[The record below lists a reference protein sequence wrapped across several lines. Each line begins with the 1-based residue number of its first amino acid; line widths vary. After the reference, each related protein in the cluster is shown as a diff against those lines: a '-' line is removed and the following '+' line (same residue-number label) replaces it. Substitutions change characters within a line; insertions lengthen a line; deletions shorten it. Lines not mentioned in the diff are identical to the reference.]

1 MMLRGLPLLLVVIL
15 APLTGA
21 AAERVEVFVA
31 DETHARQAAPSD
43 VTIYRVD
50 EAQER
55 ISALEAQLPD
65 DPDEALQ
72 TARRLVDDTEKE
84 KLERALRAVALAI
97 ALEIDQ
103 VPAVLFDRTAVVYGV
118 ADPDEARQH
127 LQEANNDP

>member
-1 MMLRGLPLLLVVIL
+1 MLRRLPPLLVIALV
-15 APLTGA
+15 APAGA

-55 ISALEAQLPD
+55 MGALEAQLPD

-103 VPAVLFDRTAVVYGV
+103 VPAVVFDRTAVVYGV

>member
-1 MMLRGLPLLLVVIL
+1 MLRGLPLLLVVIL

-31 DETHARQAAPSD
+31 DETHARQTAPSD

-65 DPDEALQ
+65 HPDEALQ
-72 TARRLVDDTEKE
+72 TARRLVDDTEEE

-97 ALEIDQ
+97 ALGIDQ
-103 VPAVLFDRTAVVYGV
+103 VPAVVFDRTAVVYGV

-127 LQEANNDP
+127 LQEANDDP